1 MIGDLSIDDSLLAE
15 PEEISNG
22 NPIVT
27 YEDQDDV
34 TALNNDEIGDDNPFR
49 EKTITFVKQSSI
61 IISQNSLSNH
71 PEAHSRG
78 STGENFN
85 DEKKA
90 NTLLNSGQDPRNSFE
105 IAAKLIKNENKDHL
119 HAKSAELMM
128 VKESNIKVEPRNE
141 PP

>member
-22 NPIVT
+22 NLIVT

-71 PEAHSRG
+71 PEAHSLG
-78 STGENFN
+78 STG
-85 DEKKA
+85 
-90 NTLLNSGQDPRNSFE
+90 
-105 IAAKLIKNENKDHL
+105 
-119 HAKSAELMM
+119 
-128 VKESNIKVEPRNE
+128 
-141 PP
+141 